1 MGWNTADA
9 FNEQLKSPWGFAQLL
24 EQIDIGILVLDVAQQ
39 QVDYCNA
46 ALFDVVRDASLCRSY
61 EHLYELFVVSAED
74 ATDIRS
80 VGRSS
85 HQVTFKDRLYGYTI
99 YRAAPRYCCIFVRDI
114 TEKNRL
120 ESIAQAINA
129 MDNLGFI
136 FSGIRHEIGNP
147 LNSLKMALTAL
158 KKNNGQVSHD
168 RLNEYVER
176 ALADAARMEYL
187 LKSLKAFSLYERV
200 ELSEMSLIEF
210 MEKFIA
216 LIEHDFHACGIRIKT
231 RIPLTIGPVR
241 IDERALHQALLNIF
255 NNAAEALK
263 GREHPEINISAQI
276 RSKLVWLTIRDNGPG
291 IKAEQKKH
299 LFQPFNTSKPQG
311 NGLGLVITRKLLAMM
326 NGDIAIDSWPQRGT
340 EVRVS
345 LPLAESENGASTAV
359 DVPSSI
365 TN

>member
-1 MGWNTADA
+1 MGSNSSTEDVVDQ
-9 FNEQLKSPWGFAQLL
+9 QLKSPWGFAQLL
-24 EQIDIGILVLDVAQQ
+24 EQIDMGILVLDLARQ

-46 ALFDVVRDASLCRSY
+46 ALFDVL
-61 EHLYELFVVSAED
+61 AED
-74 ATDIRS
+74 ALCHNYERLYTLFVEHTES
-80 VGRSS
+80 STVTARSS
-85 HQVTFKDRLYGYTI
+85 HQVFYRDRLYGYTI

-114 TEKNRL
+114 TEKQRL

-158 KKNNGQVSHD
+158 QKTNGDESRETRDQ
-168 RLNEYVER
+168 YIER
-176 ALADAARMEYL
+176 ALVDVGRLEYL

-200 ELSEMSLIEF
+200 ELHEMSLFEF
-210 MEKFIA
+210 MGKFIA
-216 LIEHDFHACGIRIKT
+216 LIEHDFHAFGIRIHT
-231 RIPLTIGPVR
+231 AIPVDIGQVR

-263 GREHPEINISAQI
+263 GCREPEIHITTQK
-276 RSKLVWLTIRDNGPG
+276 RGELVWLKIRDNGCG
-291 IKAEQKKH
+291 IKPDQKKH
-299 LFQPFNTSKPQG
+299 LFQPFNTSKSQG

-326 NGDIAIDSWPQRGT
+326 NGDIAVESWPQRGT

-345 LPLAESENGASTAV
+345 LPLAEPTTGEVSVS
-359 DVPSSI
+359 PSI
-365 TN
+365 TD

>member
-1 MGWNTADA
+1 MDGSAVDIVNQQ
-9 FNEQLKSPWGFAQLL
+9 FKSPWGFAQLL
-24 EQIDIGILVLDVAQQ
+24 EQIDMGILVLDLGRR

-46 ALFDVVRDASLCRSY
+46 ALFDVLEEDSLCQSY
-61 EHLYELFVVSAED
+61 ERLYALFVAPAEQSE
-74 ATDIRS
+74 IPS
-80 VGRSS
+80 RSS
-85 HQVTFKDRLYGYTI
+85 HQVLYQDHLYGYTI

-114 TEKNRL
+114 TEKQRL

-129 MDNLGFI
+129 MDNLGFV

-147 LNSLKMALTAL
+147 LNSLKMALMAL
-158 KKNNGQVSHD
+158 QKSHVHESRETLD
-168 RLNEYVER
+168 EYVER
-176 ALADAARMEYL
+176 ALADVGRMEYL

-200 ELSEMSLIEF
+200 ELHEMSLIEF

-216 LIEHDFHACGIRIKT
+216 LVEHDFHAGGIRIRT
-231 RIPLTIGPVR
+231 AIPLDIGKVR

-263 GREHPEINISAQI
+263 GRRDPEIHITTQK
-276 RSKLVWLTIRDNGPG
+276 RGELVWLRIRDNGCG
-291 IKAEQKKH
+291 IKTEQKKH

-326 NGDIAIDSWPQRGT
+326 NGDIAVDSWPQRGT

-345 LPLAESENGASTAV
+345 LPLAEADQNEPTPADSL
-359 DVPSSI
+359 PSI
-365 TN
+365 IN

>member
-1 MGWNTADA
+1 MSGHLAGADNQQ
-9 FNEQLKSPWGFAQLL
+9 FKSPWGFAQLL
-24 EQIDIGILVLDVAQQ
+24 EQIDMGILVLDLARQ

-46 ALFDVVRDASLCRSY
+46 ALFDVLGDNSLCHSY
-61 EHLYELFVVSAED
+61 ERLYALFVAAAEQS
-74 ATDIRS
+74 DIPA
-80 VGRSS
+80 RSS
-85 HQVTFKDRLYGYTI
+85 HQVLHQERLYGYTI

-114 TEKNRL
+114 TEKQRL

-129 MDNLGFI
+129 MDNLGFV

-147 LNSLKMALTAL
+147 LNSLKMALMAL
-158 KKNNGQVSHD
+158 QKSNGHESRETLD
-168 RLNEYVER
+168 EYIER
-176 ALADAARMEYL
+176 ALADVGRMEYL

-200 ELSEMSLIEF
+200 DLHEMSLVEF

-216 LIEHDFHACGIRIKT
+216 LVEHDFHASGIRIRT
-231 RIPLTIGPVR
+231 DIPLDIGQVR

-263 GREHPEINISAQI
+263 GCRNPEIHITTQK
-276 RSKLVWLTIRDNGPG
+276 RGELVWLKIRDNGCG
-291 IKAEQKKH
+291 IKPEQKKH

-326 NGDIAIDSWPQRGT
+326 NGDIALESWPQRGT

-345 LPLAESENGASTAV
+345 LPLAGTTQNQPAAMDSL
-359 DVPSSI
+359 SSI

>member
-1 MGWNTADA
+1 MTSRTAGA
-9 FNEQLKSPWGFAQLL
+9 VNQQFNSPWGFAQLL
-24 EQIDIGILVLDVAQQ
+24 EQIDMGILVLDLARQ

-46 ALFDVVRDASLCRSY
+46 ALFDVLGEETLCHSY
-61 EHLYELFVVSAED
+61 ERLYTLFIVPAED
-74 ATDIRS
+74 SA
-80 VGRSS
+80 VPARSS
-85 HQVTFKDRLYGYTI
+85 HQVLYRERLYGYTI
-99 YRAAPRYCCIFVRDI
+99 YRAALHCCCIFVRDI
-114 TEKNRL
+114 TEKQRL

-129 MDNLGFI
+129 MDNLGFV

-147 LNSLKMALTAL
+147 LNSLKMALMAL
-158 KKNNGQVSHD
+158 QQSNGHESRETLD
-168 RLNEYVER
+168 EYIKR
-176 ALADAARMEYL
+176 ALADVGRMEYL

-200 ELSEMSLIEF
+200 ELSEMSLVEF

-216 LIEHDFHACGIRIKT
+216 LVEHDFHACGIRIRT
-231 RIPLTIGPVR
+231 AIPLDIGLVR

-263 GREHPEINISAQI
+263 GCPDPEIHITTQK
-276 RSKLVWLTIRDNGPG
+276 RGELVWLKIRDNGCG
-291 IKAEQKKH
+291 IKPEQKKH

-326 NGDIAIDSWPQRGT
+326 NGDIAIESWLERGT

-345 LPLAESENGASTAV
+345 LPLAEADQKETASV
-359 DVPSSI
+359 DSFPSI

>member
-1 MGWNTADA
+1 MSGNATEAA
-9 FNEQLKSPWGFAQLL
+9 NQPLKSPWGFAQLL
-24 EQIDIGILVLDVAQQ
+24 EQIDMGILVLDLARQ

-46 ALFDVVRDASLCRSY
+46 ALFDVLGEDFLCTSF
-61 EHLYELFVVSAED
+61 EHLYELFVAPVEGSAV
-74 ATDIRS
+74 AS
-80 VGRSS
+80 RSS
-85 HQVTFKDRLYGYTI
+85 HQVLYQERLYGYTI

-114 TEKNRL
+114 TEKQRL

-158 KKNNGQVSHD
+158 QKNHVQESRESLD
-168 RLNEYVER
+168 EYVAR
-176 ALADAARMEYL
+176 ALADVGRMEYL

-200 ELSEMSLIEF
+200 ELHEMSLVEF

-216 LIEHDFHACGIRIKT
+216 LVEHDFHACGIRIRT
-231 RIPLTIGPVR
+231 AIPLDIGQVK

-263 GREHPEINISAQI
+263 GRREPVIHITTQKRGE
-276 RSKLVWLTIRDNGPG
+276 LVWLRIRDNGCG
-291 IKAEQKKH
+291 IKPEQKKH

-345 LPLAESENGASTAV
+345 LPLAESATREPGST
-359 DVPSSI
+359 DPFPSI

>member
-1 MGWNTADA
+1 MSSSSAADVA
-9 FNEQLKSPWGFAQLL
+9 DQQLKSPWGFAQLL
-24 EQIDIGILVLDVAQQ
+24 EQIDMGILVLDLVRR

-46 ALFDVVRDASLCRSY
+46 ALFDVLDEESLCQNY
-61 EHLYELFVVSAED
+61 ERLYTLFVE
-74 ATDIRS
+74 RS
-80 VGRSS
+80 EGSTAPARSS
-85 HQVTFKDRLYGYTI
+85 HQVLYRERLYGYTI

-114 TEKNRL
+114 TEKQRL

-158 KKNNGQVSHD
+158 QKSHGNGSREAQD
-168 RLNEYVER
+168 EYIDR
-176 ALADAARMEYL
+176 ALADVGRMEYL
-187 LKSLKAFSLYERV
+187 LKSLKAFSLYEQV
-200 ELSEMSLIEF
+200 ELHEMSLVEF

-216 LIEHDFHACGIRIKT
+216 LIEHDFHACGIKICT
-231 RIPLTIGPVR
+231 AIPLDVGQVR

-263 GREHPEINISAQI
+263 GCQEPEIHISTQK
-276 RSKLVWLTIRDNGPG
+276 RGELVWLKVRDNGCG
-291 IKAEQKKH
+291 IKPEQKKH
-299 LFQPFNTSKPQG
+299 LFQPFNTSKLQG

-326 NGDIAIDSWPQRGT
+326 NGDIAIESWPKRGT

-345 LPLAESENGASTAV
+345 LPLAVAAV
-359 DVPSSI
+359 GG
-365 TN
+365 

>member
-1 MGWNTADA
+1 MIGNTADTVNQQ
-9 FNEQLKSPWGFAQLL
+9 FKSPWGFAQLL
-24 EQIDIGILVLDVAQQ
+24 EQIDMGILVLDLARQ

-46 ALFDVVRDASLCRSY
+46 ALFDVLDEEALCRSY
-61 EHLYELFVVSAED
+61 ERLYTLFIERAENSAVP
-74 ATDIRS
+74 A
-80 VGRSS
+80 RSS
-85 HQVTFKDRLYGYTI
+85 HQVLYRERLYGYTI
-99 YRAAPRYCCIFVRDI
+99 YRAAPRYFCIFVRDI
-114 TEKNRL
+114 TEKQRL

-129 MDNLGFI
+129 MDNLGFV

-158 KKNNGQVSHD
+158 QKSNGHESSE
-168 RLNEYVER
+168 RLDVYIER
-176 ALADAARMEYL
+176 ALADVGRMEYL
-187 LKSLKAFSLYERV
+187 LKSLKAFSLYDRV
-200 ELSEMSLIEF
+200 ELHEMSLVEF

-216 LIEHDFHACGIRIKT
+216 LVEHDFQSCGIRIRT
-231 RIPLTIGPVR
+231 AIPLDIGQVR

-263 GREHPEINISAQI
+263 GCRDPEIHVTTQK
-276 RSKLVWLTIRDNGPG
+276 RGELVWLRIRDNGCG
-291 IKAEQKKH
+291 IKPEQKKH

-326 NGDIAIDSWPQRGT
+326 NGDIAIESWPQRGT

-345 LPLAESENGASTAV
+345 LPLAESTPKKPAPADSFPA
-359 DVPSSI
+359 I

>member
-61 EHLYELFVVSAED
+61 ERLYELFVVSAEA

-85 HQVTFKDRLYGYTI
+85 HQVTFQDRLYGYTI

-176 ALADAARMEYL
+176 ALADATRMEYL

-200 ELSEMSLIEF
+200 ELNEMSLIEF

-263 GREHPEINISAQI
+263 GREQPEIDISAQV
-276 RSKLVWLTIRDNGPG
+276 RSELVWLTIRDNGPG
-291 IKAEQKKH
+291 INMEQKKH

-345 LPLAESENGASTAV
+345 LPLAESDNGTSPAD

>member
-1 MGWNTADA
+1 MGWNTTDT

-24 EQIDIGILVLDVAQQ
+24 EQIDIGILVLDLVQH

-46 ALFDVVRDASLCRSY
+46 AVFDVLGDFSLCRSY
-61 EHLYELFVVSAED
+61 ERLHELFVVNAEG
-74 ATDIRS
+74 ATDVGS
-80 VGRSS
+80 AGRSS
-85 HQVTFKDRLYGYTI
+85 HQVSIQDRLYGYTI

-158 KKNNGQVSHD
+158 QKSSGEVSHD
-168 RLNEYVER
+168 RLNEYLAR
-176 ALADAARMEYL
+176 ALADVARMEYL
-187 LKSLKAFSLYERV
+187 LKSLKAFSLYESV
-200 ELSEMSLIEF
+200 ELNEMSLIEF

-231 RIPLTIGPVR
+231 RIPLTIGPVI

-255 NNAAEALK
+255 NNAAEALR
-263 GREHPEINISAQI
+263 GRENPEIDISAQM
-276 RSKLVWLTIRDNGPG
+276 RGKLAWLTIRDNGPG
-291 IKAEQKKH
+291 INAEQKKH

-326 NGDIAIDSWPQRGT
+326 DGDIAIDSWPQRGT

-345 LPLAESENGASTAV
+345 LPLAESVKKTLPAI
-359 DVPSSI
+359 DVPFPI